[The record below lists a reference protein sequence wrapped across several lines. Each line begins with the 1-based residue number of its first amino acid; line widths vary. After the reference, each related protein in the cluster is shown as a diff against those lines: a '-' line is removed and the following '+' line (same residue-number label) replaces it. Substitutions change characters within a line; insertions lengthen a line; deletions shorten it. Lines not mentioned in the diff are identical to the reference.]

1 MRRSIPAFAALFC
14 LAGAVWVWFLQPPC
28 VIRNA
33 TGLKCPACGISRA
46 LRAAAAGRWG
56 EIFYWHALLVP
67 GLLMLGFACVRPLR
81 WRWWV
86 AAGAVL
92 LGFTVL
98 RNLPVYLLY

>member
-1 MRRSIPAFAALFC
+1 MRRSVPAFAALLC

-46 LRAAAAGRWG
+46 LKAAADGRWS
-56 EIFYWHALLVP
+56 EVFYWHVLLAP
-67 GLLMLGFACVRPLR
+67 GLLMLAFACARPIR
-81 WRWWV
+81 WPWWL
-86 AAGAVL
+86 AAGVVL

-98 RNLPVYLLY
+98 RNLSVYLLY